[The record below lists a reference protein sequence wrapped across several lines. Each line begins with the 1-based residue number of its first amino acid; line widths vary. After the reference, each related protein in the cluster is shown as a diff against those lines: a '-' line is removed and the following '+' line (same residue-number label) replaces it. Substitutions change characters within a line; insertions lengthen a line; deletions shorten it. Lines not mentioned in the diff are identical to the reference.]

1 MSEKQFNEIL
11 ARIRT
16 GATTNADADKLREM
30 MHKAWAENAKRRG
43 NEGVQ
48 HD

>member
-1 MSEKQFNEIL
+1 MSDKKFNEIL

-16 GATTNADADKLREM
+16 GTTTNADADKLLEI

-43 NEGVQ
+43 GKG
-48 HD
+48 D